1 MEPVSWRSGFAPPG
15 TPLTRRLLVY
25 FRSGAYITNFPMLF
39 SVTDSNLKSTGNGGY
54 VGKSD
59 GTDIFFTAS
68 DGSTKLNHELESYNA
83 STGQVI
89 AWVQI
94 PSLSPTSDTTIYVY
108 YGNSSA
114 SDQQNKTGV
123 WDSNYKG
130 VWHLPN
136 GSSLSATDS
145 TSSSNNSTTITATAT
160 TGELDG
166 GAAFNGSQ
174 RISLPNIALSGTAMT
189 LEAWIKVS
197 SFVDYARIFAKSTA
211 SGGAPWEDYG
221 LGGSSASSHQVAVS
235 VGIGSISYSAY
246 TSAISS
252 GTWYHLVGAYD
263 GSHLT
268 AYLNGTAGTPASVSG
283 SIANDSQITEIG
295 YNTTYSPQSWNGSID
310 EVRIS
315 NIARS
320 AGWITTEYNNQNSPS
335 TFLSEGS
342 QENVSTVATPTFSL
356 GPQNLLTISDGTSG
370 ATIYYTTDGSTP
382 TTGSPVYTGAV
393 PLINQTPGY
402 YTNYTY
408 DWMDHLI
415 QVSMPRG
422 SHTQTRTFV
431 YNDTPFL
438 QSATNP
444 ENGTVT

>member
-1 MEPVSWRSGFAPPG
+1 
-15 TPLTRRLLVY
+15 
-25 FRSGAYITNFPMLF
+25 
-39 SVTDSNLKSTGNGGY
+39 
-54 VGKSD
+54 
-59 GTDIFFTAS
+59 
-68 DGSTKLNHELESYNA
+68 
-83 STGQVI
+83 
-89 AWVQI
+89 
-94 PSLSPTSDTTIYVY
+94 
-108 YGNSSA
+108 
-114 SDQQNKTGV
+114 
-123 WDSNYKG
+123 
-130 VWHLPN
+130 
-136 GSSLSATDS
+136 
-145 TSSSNNSTTITATAT
+145 
-160 TGELDG
+160 
-166 GAAFNGSQ
+166 
-174 RISLPNIALSGTAMT
+174 MT

-235 VGIGSISYSAY
+235 VGIGSTSYSAY

-382 TTGSPVYTGAV
+382 TTSSPVYTGAV

-408 DWMDHLI
+408 DWIDHLI
-415 QVSMPRG
+415 RVSMPRPAATPRRAP
-422 SHTQTRTFV
+422 SSTTP
-431 YNDTPFL
+431 DTTLGGHL
-438 QSATNP
+438 QSAANP
-444 ENGTVT
+444 ENGTVTYTYSQREGRHQD